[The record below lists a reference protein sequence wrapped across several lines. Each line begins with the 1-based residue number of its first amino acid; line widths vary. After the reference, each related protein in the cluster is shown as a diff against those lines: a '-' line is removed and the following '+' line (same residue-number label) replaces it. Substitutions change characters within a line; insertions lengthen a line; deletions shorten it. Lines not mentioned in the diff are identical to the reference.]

1 MMARVQAAP
10 YTKTLAAL
18 LCSVFLAG
26 CASVNFDDSVAKAN
40 QDAAAFTQGKLALAQ
55 TQAQRTDQA
64 QQAAKYLAQPL
75 GQADAVLLA
84 LVNSPALQAMLAQNW
99 ADAATAAQMGRIF
112 NPTLTLE
119 RSTMLDEVEIGR
131 RLSFG
136 LLDLLTLPQRMG
148 IAERGIAR
156 AQVQLTADVVDQV
169 TQVRQ
174 AWVKAVAAQQYL
186 GYAQQVSDA
195 AQASADLARRMQ
207 AVGNF
212 SKLQRA
218 RQQVFYAD
226 AATQRAGAQHDATAT
241 REALVR
247 ALGLDDAQAQL
258 LKLPPRLPDLP
269 KAPRSPAEVSKS
281 ANAGRID
288 IKLAQAALESSA
300 KAQGLNMLT
309 SLTDIELGVRRD
321 TVFDNAAAT
330 DKPRNGV
337 EVSLKLPLFDFG
349 GLRRDAMN
357 AQTLALANHL
367 EATVRAAGS
376 NLRESYSAYRTTLDI
391 ARHYRDEVVP
401 LRQTIAEESLLRYNG
416 MIIGVFELMADSKD
430 QISSV
435 MAAIAAEQQFWLADA
450 ALQASQMGRPA
461 ATAVGPVVSKTSG
474 GGDAAH

>member
-26 CASVNFDDSVAKAN
+26 CASVNFDDSVDKAN

-367 EATVRAAGS
+367 
-376 NLRESYSAYRTTLDI
+376 
-391 ARHYRDEVVP
+391 
-401 LRQTIAEESLLRYNG
+401 
-416 MIIGVFELMADSKD
+416 
-430 QISSV
+430 
-435 MAAIAAEQQFWLADA
+435 
-450 ALQASQMGRPA
+450 
-461 ATAVGPVVSKTSG
+461 
-474 GGDAAH
+474 